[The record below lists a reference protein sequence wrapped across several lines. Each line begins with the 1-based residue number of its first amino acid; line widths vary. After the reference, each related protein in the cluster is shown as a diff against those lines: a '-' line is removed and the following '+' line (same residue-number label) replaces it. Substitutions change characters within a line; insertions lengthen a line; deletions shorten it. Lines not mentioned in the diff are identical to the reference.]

1 MSIKNLLLNKRNLLL
16 LIFIPALIISGILEP
31 IIKSNRIENWNNT
44 LIEYVIGYENK
55 ITEVINSKVEK
66 LIKNENEL
74 KNILR
79 SGLEK
84 DDIKNCFAVINENTY
99 AEYHIQVNDENKTVC
114 WNNKLIFEKQDYDA
128 FSSDLGQVYFI
139 RKDLSTYIFIAD
151 TIITTSQKYFLFISR
166 ELEKH
171 YKLDSKTFTFS
182 NLSDQLSKL
191 ISTNIE
197 IDYNRA
203 ALLSKDGRK
212 HSFNI
217 LNNYNNKIGVATFDK
232 PSLDISIKEL
242 EETFNAVQSILILL
256 IYLSIGI
263 IGYKNYKAV
272 TNKFIQFIILLLY
285 LAIFRA
291 MLFYLGIPSSYIHNE
306 LTDPSNFSSSFAFGV
321 VRSPLDFFISVSGLF
336 VVIII
341 GFNRLNNYLESR
353 STNRNAYKFTL
364 VFIISAFF
372 IMIIYRSVGASLRSV
387 VFDSTIRYFK
397 EFSLIPSPAILLMDL
412 NILLLG
418 FSALVIS
425 LLLLKWS
432 FSEFP
437 LTRFELKSALILFA
451 VFQILGLTFDLFQ
464 VQPQGTPLIRALFI
478 ALLFLLVYLSYRKV
492 HRGIYYVY
500 YGIAS
505 SVIIVSLFVYYNS
518 EIERESLKTVAYD
531 LTRRNQNIYEFIL
544 YQSLI
549 QSKED
554 DEISR
559 YGEGE
564 VNYSSIAFEMW
575 NKSLLFRENIPS
587 SVSIYNERSELL
599 GRFSN
604 YTSTVNVNPD
614 KYLSGGN
621 DQPKIYIEKN
631 LYGSDEMLI
640 GVTQLNGING
650 KKKYLVATAL
660 FNNYYLGE
668 EVLPKFLTVTREG
681 MTSATD
687 YKNLKIFVFSNN
699 SLVNSY
705 GDVLLNSSEI
715 SELLTGVNEEI
726 NETWKRIDIKGESQL
741 VFILRPRERNNE
753 IIAVA
758 LEERRFA
765 WNLSNFFKVF
775 FVHALIILFAFLVYA
790 VRNFGKW
797 KEYFQSYKTKLTFA
811 FILVSVVPL
820 LIIAAYIRN
829 INETKNEELLNSY
842 LNEYAEQINSY
853 YNKYNTASNLSLQSL
868 FEKANRDLNINF
880 NCYDENKLIY
890 STQKYFYEAGILS
903 STLNPDVFINTILMG
918 GNKVFLKENSN
929 GENYFSLYLNLGST
943 FEPLFI
949 NINTLMNTVSIPLTD
964 VELDIFLFGILAV
977 ALVLLIFFS
986 TILADQI
993 SSPIRRLTHATRSI
1007 GGGDLNF
1014 EIDERASGEIGELAK
1029 GFNMMIRKLKKSQ
1042 IELAQLERETAWKE
1056 MAKQVA
1062 HEIKNP
1068 LTPMKLSV
1076 QQLITAYRDK
1086 STKFDEIFGKV
1097 TNTVINQIEAL
1108 KNIASEFSSFARMP
1122 KLSIERINIIPIINE
1137 TVNLFADEKGKI
1149 TFKCNYDSIFV
1160 NADADHLSRAIIN
1173 LVRNSL
1179 QANSTIVE
1187 LIVTTRSDSCE
1198 IRIKDNGTGISP
1210 DISEKVFEDSFTTKA
1225 KGMGLGLSMA
1235 RKFIE
1240 SIGGDISI
1248 EKSSPEGTT
1257 FLIKIPVAG

>member
-1 MSIKNLLLNKRNLLL
+1 MSIKNLLLNKRNHLL
-16 LIFIPALIISGILEP
+16 LIFIPAFIISGILEP
-31 IIKSNRIENWNNT
+31 ILKNNRIENWENT
-44 LIEYVIGYENK
+44 LIENVISNEYK
-55 ITEVINSKVEK
+55 ITDVINGKIKK
-66 LIKNENEL
+66 LIRSKNDL
-74 KNILR
+74 KNNLR
-79 SGLEK
+79 IGLESSS
-84 DDIKNCFAVINENTY
+84 IKNCFAVINENTY
-99 AEYHIQVNDENKTVC
+99 AEYTIQVNDENKPVC
-114 WNNKLIFEKQDYDA
+114 WNNKLIFEKQDFDSLSTE
-128 FSSDLGQVYFI
+128 FGQVYFI
-139 RKDLSTYIFIAD
+139 RKDLSTFIFVAD
-151 TIITTSQKYFLFISR
+151 TLITKSKKYFLLISR

-182 NLSDQLSKL
+182 NLSDRLSKL

-197 IDYNRA
+197 IDYNRRA
-203 ALLSKDGRK
+203 VLSKDGRK

-217 LNNYNNKIGVATFDK
+217 LNNYNNKIGVVTFDK
-232 PSLDISIKEL
+232 PSLDISVKEL
-242 EETFNAVQSILILL
+242 EETFNGVQSILVLL

-263 IGYKNYKAV
+263 IGYRKYKAI
-272 TNKFIQFIILLLY
+272 TNKFIQFSILLLY
-285 LAIFRA
+285 LAILRV
-291 MLFYLGIPSSYIHNE
+291 MLFYLGIPSAFIHNE

-321 VRSPLDFFISVSGLF
+321 VRSPLDFFISVFGLF

-341 GFNRLNNYLESR
+341 GFSQLNSYLESR
-353 STNRNAYKFTL
+353 ITKRNIYRFTL
-364 VFIISAFF
+364 VFMISAFI
-372 IMIIYRSVGASLRSV
+372 IMIMYRSVGASLRSV

-418 FSALVIS
+418 FSVLVIS

-432 FSEFP
+432 FSEYP
-437 LTRFELKSALILFA
+437 SARFDLKSVLILFA

-478 ALLFLLVYLSYRKV
+478 TLLFLLGYLSFRKV
-492 HRGIYYVY
+492 HKGIYYVY
-500 YGIAS
+500 YGFAT

-531 LTRRNQNIYEFIL
+531 LTRRNQSIYEFII
-544 YQSLI
+544 YQTLI

-554 DEISR
+554 DEIIR

-587 SVSIYNERSELL
+587 SISIFNEASELL

-604 YTSTVNVNPD
+604 YTSTLNVNPD
-614 KYLSGGN
+614 KYLPGGN

-650 KKKYLVATAL
+650 TKKYLVATAL

-687 YKNLKIFVFSNN
+687 YKNLKIFVFSYNA
-699 SLVNSY
+699 LVNTY
-705 GDVLLNSSEI
+705 GNVFLNSSEA
-715 SELLTGVNEEI
+715 SELLAGVNEEI
-726 NETWKRIDIKGESQL
+726 NETWKRIDIKGESHL
-741 VFILRPRERNNE
+741 VFILRPRERNKE

-775 FVHALIILFAFLVYA
+775 FVHALIILFSFLIYA

-842 LNEYAEQINSY
+842 LNAYAEQINLY

-868 FEKANRDLNINF
+868 FEKANKDLNINF
-880 NCYDENKLIY
+880 NCYDENKLVF
-890 STQKYFYEAGILS
+890 STQKYFYESGILS
-903 STLNPDVFINTILMG
+903 STLNPDLYVNSILMG
-918 GNKVFLKENSN
+918 SNKVFLKENSN
-929 GENYFSLYLNLGST
+929 GENYFSMYLNLGSSS
-943 FEPLFI
+943 EPLFI
-949 NINTLMNTVSIPLTD
+949 NINTLMNSVSIPLTD

-1014 EIDERASGEIGELAK
+1014 EIDDRGSGEIGELAK

-1076 QQLITAYRDK
+1076 QQLMAAYRDK
-1086 STKFDEIFGKV
+1086 SPKFDEIFSKV

-1149 TFKCNYDSIFV
+1149 SLKCNTDSIFV

-1179 QANSTIVE
+1179 QANSSVVDVIVN
-1187 LIVTTRSDSCE
+1187 TRLDSCE
-1198 IRIKDNGTGISP
+1198 IRIQDNGTGISP
-1210 DISEKVFEDSFTTKA
+1210 DISDKVFEDSFTTKP

-1248 EKSSPEGTT
+1248 EKSSSEGTT
-1257 FLIKIPVAG
+1257 FLIIIPVAG